1 MKKKYADGGMMR
13 PAVMPGRSG
22 TAGRPASTGL
32 ARAAA
37 MSGRTMPTTGRPAMK
52 KGGSVKKYA
61 DGGGTGP
68 QRVVPVGSTSLPPN
82 VVSRARSAF
91 GAARSQNDARRAG
104 MTRANHRAGV
114 RAPDPVPDAEGNY
127 TRPAMKKGGKV
138 KKYARGG
145 GIESKGKTRG
155 KFV

>member
-1 MKKKYADGGMMR
+1 
-13 PAVMPGRSG
+13 
-22 TAGRPASTGL
+22 
-32 ARAAA
+32 
-37 MSGRTMPTTGRPAMK
+37 
-52 KGGSVKKYA
+52 
-61 DGGGTGP
+61 
-68 QRVVPVGSTSLPPN
+68 
-82 VVSRARSAF
+82 
-91 GAARSQNDARRAG
+91 
-104 MTRANHRAGV
+104 MTRANHPARV